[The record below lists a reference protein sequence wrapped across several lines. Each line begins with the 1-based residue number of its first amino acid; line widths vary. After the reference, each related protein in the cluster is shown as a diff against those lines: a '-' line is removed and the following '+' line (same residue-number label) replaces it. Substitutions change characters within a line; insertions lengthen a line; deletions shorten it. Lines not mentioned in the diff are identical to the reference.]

1 MKILS
6 PRVAGAAAL
15 AMALGLIL
23 FMRVKTAKGSPR
35 QEIFSGESG
44 CISYVPED
52 WGQFI
57 GSSAL
62 TGIGFEDKN
71 GTLRF
76 VTSLPCGT
84 TPGIALEVRRTSA
97 KAMIVPSE
105 LRRNVAPETTRR

>member
-1 MKILS
+1 MKKQY
-6 PRVAGAAAL
+6 PRVAAAAAL
-15 AMALGLIL
+15 IVALGLVL
-23 FMRVKTAKGSPR
+23 LARVKTAKGSP
-35 QEIFSGESG
+35 QDIFSGDSG
-44 CISYVPED
+44 CISYVPEE

-84 TPGIALEVRRTSA
+84 APGIALEVRRTRV
-97 KAMIVPSE
+97 KAMALPTGQQQ
-105 LRRNVAPETTRR
+105 NPAPKATAR

>member
-1 MKILS
+1 MKKWY

-15 AMALGLIL
+15 VMALGLVLLI
-23 FMRVKTAKGSPR
+23 RVKAAKGSP
-35 QEIFSGESG
+35 QDIFSGDAG
-44 CISYVPED
+44 CISYVPEE

-84 TPGIALEVRRTSA
+84 APGIALEVRRTRI
-97 KAMIVPSE
+97 KAMAIPSSQQ
-105 LRRNVAPETTRR
+105 LNVAPKTTGR

>member
-1 MKILS
+1 MKKWY
-6 PRVAGAAAL
+6 PRVAGAAVL
-15 AMALGLIL
+15 IVALGLVLLI
-23 FMRVKTAKGSPR
+23 RVKTAKGSP
-35 QEIFSGESG
+35 QDIFSGDSG
-44 CISYVPED
+44 CISYVPEE

-84 TPGIALEVRRTSA
+84 APGVALEVRRTRT
-97 KAMIVPSE
+97 KAMTGPSGQQV
-105 LRRNVAPETTRR
+105 NAAPTTTGR